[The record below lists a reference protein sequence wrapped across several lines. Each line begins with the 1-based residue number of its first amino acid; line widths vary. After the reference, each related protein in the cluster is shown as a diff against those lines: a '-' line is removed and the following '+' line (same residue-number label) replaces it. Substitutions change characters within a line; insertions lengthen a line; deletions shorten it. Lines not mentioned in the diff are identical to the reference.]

1 MGMPAAKG
9 LFHKAM
15 AISGSLF
22 SLHTPESANRLAT
35 AVLSELGI
43 NRDQLDRLHA
53 VPASQLVAAAFAAQ
67 QKAMPFA
74 FPRYGATQLG
84 LGWQPVVD
92 GTVLPTRPFEPDA
105 PATSSE
111 IPFLVGS
118 TFHEFSPGTNNPGSE
133 RMTWEQLQGRLQRA
147 LGSQTAPVIAE
158 YRRIFPGAKPLEIA
172 GVVGATI
179 PTVNEPAMGSS
190 SARVTLMEISD
201 YHCPFCKRQAQQT
214 FPQLVNDYVKTGKVQ
229 FVFVDYPI
237 AQLHPRAARAHEAA
251 ICAGEQNKYWEMH
264 VSLFNN
270 PVANDDGALI
280 GQANV
285 IGLDPG
291 AFQSCLTSGRHA
303 ASIQASVKRI
313 EQLGIAGTPMV
324 VLGYTP
330 AAGQPLKVEKY
341 VYGAQPYSAFK
352 EAIDSL
358 LK

>member
-1 MGMPAAKG
+1 MLTRLTTVAFVALISLSPPPQSPADEIAALKR
-9 LFHKAM
+9 
-15 AISGSLF
+15 
-22 SLHTPESANRLAT
+22 E
-35 AVLSELGI
+35 VQEL
-43 NRDQLDRLHA
+43 RDQ
-53 VPASQLVAAAFAAQ
+53 QAQ
-67 QKAMPFA
+67 MQKELTAIKNLLQSLLQ
-74 FPRYGATQLG
+74 PR
-84 LGWQPVVD
+84 
-92 GTVLPTRPFEPDA
+92 A
-105 PATSSE
+105 P
-111 IPFLVGS
+111 
-118 TFHEFSPGTNNPGSE
+118 
-133 RMTWEQLQGRLQRA
+133 
-147 LGSQTAPVIAE
+147 
-158 YRRIFPGAKPLEIA
+158 EIA

-179 PTVNEPAMGSS
+179 PTVNEPTMGSS

-280 GQANV
+280 GQAKG

-358 LK
+358 IK